1 MIDPTVSRTTDQPG
15 GLPVTT
21 SFTLTIDCADADQ
34 MMEFWT
40 TALGYKPKEPP
51 EGFDDWCSYFR
62 SIGVPEEELR
72 GECTVYLVDP
82 EGVAPQ
88 IFLQEVPEPKV
99 VKNRIHLDL
108 RVGGGLEVPVA
119 LRKQRVEAEVDRL
132 VGAGATRL
140 RTFDE
145 VVADRYFVVMQDPE
159 GNEFCLS

>member
-1 MIDPTVSRTTDQPG
+1 
-15 GLPVTT
+15 VTT
-21 SFTLTIDCADADQ
+21 SFTLTIDCADADR
-34 MMEFWT
+34 MMRFWT
-40 TALGYKPKEPP
+40 TALGSKPKDPP

-72 GECTVYLVDP
+72 GECTAYLVDP

-99 VKNRIHLDL
+99 VKNRLHLDQ

-119 LRKQRVEAEVDRL
+119 VRRQRVEAEVDRL
-132 VGAGATRL
+132 VRAGASRL
-140 RTFDE
+140 RTSNEE
-145 VVADRYFVVMQDPE
+145 VVDRYFVVMQDSE

>member
-1 MIDPTVSRTTDQPG
+1 MIDPTASRTTDQPG

-21 SFTLTIDCADADQ
+21 SFTLTIDCADADR

-40 TALGYKPKEPP
+40 TALGYKPKDPP

-72 GECTVYLVDP
+72 GECTAYLVDP

-99 VKNRIHLDL
+99 VKNRLHLDL

-119 LRKQRVEAEVDRL
+119 VRRQRVEAEVDRL
-132 VGAGATRL
+132 VRAGASRL
-140 RTFDE
+140 RTSNEE
-145 VVADRYFVVMQDPE
+145 VVDRYFVVMQDSE

>member
-1 MIDPTVSRTTDQPG
+1 M
-15 GLPVTT
+15 TT
-21 SFTLTIDCADADQ
+21 SFTLTIDCADADR
-34 MMEFWT
+34 MMQFWT
-40 TALGYKPKEPP
+40 TALGYKPKDPP

-72 GECTVYLVDP
+72 GECTAYLVDP

-119 LRKQRVEAEVDRL
+119 LRKQRVEAEADRL
-132 VGAGATRL
+132 IRAGATRL
-140 RTFDE
+140 RTSDGE
-145 VVADRYFVVMQDPE
+145 VADRYFVVMQDPE

>member
-1 MIDPTVSRTTDQPG
+1 MIDPTASRTTDQPG

-34 MMEFWT
+34 MMEFWI
-40 TALGYKPKEPP
+40 TALGYKPKDPP

-62 SIGVPEEELR
+62 SIGVPEEEL
-72 GECTVYLVDP
+72 GGSCTAYLVDP

-88 IFLQEVPEPKV
+88 M
-99 VKNRIHLDL
+99 
-108 RVGGGLEVPVA
+108 PVA

-132 VGAGATRL
+132 IAAGATGCVPSTRWW
-140 RTFDE
+140 RT
-145 VVADRYFVVMQDPE
+145 ATSWVMQDPE